1 MSAKT
6 AFTNVSYDLAGLLN
20 DLKMGSIA
28 LPDIQRPFVR
38 SIPRC
43 GIFLTTCIAVFQSA
57 TFYFGQMRMMIAL
70 VKLAL
75 KISNI
80 KIRRGLLSIYN
91 NIV

>member
-28 LPDIQRPFVR
+28 LPDIQQPFVWSNTKVRDLLDYMYR
-38 SIPRC
+38 SFR
-43 GIFLTTCIAVFQSA
+43 SA
-57 TFYFGQMRMMIAL
+57 TFYFGQMLMMNAL
-70 VKLAL
+70 VKLTL

-80 KIRRGLLSIYN
+80 KIRSDLLLIYN
-91 NIV
+91 VV